1 MVSEKILTISIA
13 SYNAEKYLD
22 KCLSSLVNAKSL
34 DKLEIFIVNDGSTD
48 NTLNIAQ
55 KYRRKYPG
63 SVYVID
69 KENGGH
75 GSTINSSIS
84 ASTAKYFKIVDAD
97 DWVETDNL
105 DKLIEFLSNTECD
118 VVLNPYYE
126 VNALNESEKKLKL
139 PHDLDEDYENTC
151 INLNDFCKHINLA
164 MHSMTI
170 KTEVVKKM
178 GPVIDEHCFYVD
190 LEYILLPFLYMN
202 TVSVLKYPIYDYLLG
217 TATQSMN
224 LKNLQKRRN
233 QHLKVIERVIDF
245 YEMNS
250 SMLLGSE
257 IGNLI
262 KKRILSAILLQYII
276 YLKMEDKSVF
286 DEYKSFDSWLNK
298 TAPDLYE
305 DFAKQTF
312 NEGGAYLM
320 IIKHLRKSRLSDYY
334 FVTKV
339 IRFLDKIKNKG

>member
-1 MVSEKILTISIA
+1 MTEKILTISIA

-22 KCLSSLVNAKSL
+22 KCLSSLVHAKSL
-34 DKLEIFIVNDGSTD
+34 DKLEIFVVNDGSTD
-48 NTLNIAQ
+48 NTINIAEN
-55 KYRRKYPG
+55 YRCNYPG
-63 SVYVID
+63 SIFVID

-105 DKLIEFLSNTECD
+105 DNLIGFLSNTECD
-118 VVLNPYYE
+118 IVLNPYYE
-126 VNALNESEKKLKL
+126 VDALDENKKVLKL
-139 PHDLDEDYENTC
+139 PHDLDQNYENRS
-151 INLNDFCKHINLA
+151 IKFNEFCKHINLA

-190 LEYILLPFLYMN
+190 LEYILLPLLYMN
-202 TVSVLKYPIYDYLLG
+202 TVSILKYPIYDYLLG
-217 TATQSMN
+217 TSTQSMN
-224 LKNLQKRRN
+224 IKNMQKRRD
-233 QHLKVIERVIDF
+233 QHLKVIKRVTNF
-245 YEMNS
+245 YETNS
-250 SMLLGSE
+250 SILLGSE

-262 KKRILSAILLQYII
+262 KKRILSAILLQYIL
-276 YLKMEDKSVF
+276 YLKMEDKSIR
-286 DEYKSFDSWLNK
+286 DECISFDLWLKN
-298 TAPDLYE
+298 TTPDLYA
-305 DFAKQTF
+305 DFLIQNIKY
-312 NEGGAYLM
+312 GGVYLPV
-320 IIKHLRKSRLSDYY
+320 IKHLRKNNFSDYY